1 MSVST
6 PLIIVYSLLEIVAL
20 IVIVRLWMRRRAKFW
35 PSILWSF
42 VLLVP
47 FFGLMVYLFLHEEPD
62 RHPYMTGDGGWNVG
76 GDGHGSG
83 DSGGGHGGH

>member
-1 MSVST
+1 MSADTSTIVLVS
-6 PLIIVYSLLEIVAL
+6 LSELVAL
-20 IVIVRLWMRRRAKFW
+20 VVTVRLWMRRRAKFW
-35 PSILWSF
+35 PRLLWSI

-47 FFGLMVYLFLHEEPD
+47 FFGLMMYLFIHEEPES
-62 RHPYMTGDGGWNVG
+62 HPYMTGDGGWNVG